1 METVTS
7 TNPEATRRG
16 PARGCCAP
24 PLGGALSEEATAA
37 AVARFKALADPA
49 RLGIVALLAA
59 NAEPICVCDIN
70 DGFDLA
76 QPTIS
81 HHLRVLREAGLVTSE
96 RRGSWAFYGLHPMA
110 AEWVRETLAA
120 LPR

>member
-1 METVTS
+1 M
-7 TNPEATRRG
+7 TRQG
-16 PARGCCAP
+16 QARACCAP
-24 PLGGALSEEATAA
+24 AIRGALSEEATAA

-49 RLGIVALLAA
+49 RLRMVALLAA

-96 RRGSWAFYGLHPMA
+96 RRGSWAFYGLHPA
-110 AEWVRETLAA
+110 TADWVRETLAA

>member
-1 METVTS
+1 M
-7 TNPEATRRG
+7 TRQG
-16 PARGCCAP
+16 QARACCAP
-24 PLGGALSEEATAA
+24 AIRGALSEEATAA

-49 RLGIVALLAA
+49 RLRMVALLAA

-96 RRGSWAFYGLHPMA
+96 RRGSWAFYGLHPVA
-110 AEWVRETLAA
+110 AAWVRETLAA